1 MLTGAPRF
9 VYTTNDKLVV
19 PRVSVSVPKYESGDD
34 LKRCQEDSL
43 PNMHGE
49 PHYPVWGEG
58 TRLAAETLAV
68 STSEAEMHIPF
79 MAHGSRVAERRGGPA
94 LTRCRGRDGRDQFGY
109 LPPERAGRATAPG
122 RRGAVPDCQNPT

>member
-9 VYTTNDKLVV
+9 VYTTNYKLVV
-19 PRVSVSVPKYESGDD
+19 PRVSVSVPEYESGDD

-49 PHYPVWGEG
+49 PHNPVWGEG

-68 STSEAEMHIPF
+68 STPVRQIHIPVF
-79 MAHGSRVAERRGGPA
+79 SRSAAATRRWPGAG
-94 LTRCRGRDGRDQFGY
+94 RGGRDQSGY

-122 RRGAVPDCQNPT
+122 WRGAVPDCQNPT

>member
-19 PRVSVSVPKYESGDD
+19 PRMAVSVPEYESGDD

-49 PHYPVWGEG
+49 PHNPVWGEG

-68 STSEAEMHIPF
+68 STPVRQIHIPVF
-79 MAHGSRVAERRGGPA
+79 SRGARRGDPVPRAG
-94 LTRCRGRDGRDQFGY
+94 GRDQFGY